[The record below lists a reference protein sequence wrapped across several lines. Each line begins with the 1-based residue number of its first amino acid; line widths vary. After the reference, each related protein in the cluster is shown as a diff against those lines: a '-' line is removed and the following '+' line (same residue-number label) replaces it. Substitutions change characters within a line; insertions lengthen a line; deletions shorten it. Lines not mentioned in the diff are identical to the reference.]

1 MSSFFSSHSVFVILA
16 LVFVAVLLL
25 LEALRM
31 LWKQYKGPE
40 AKRLER
46 RLRALSA
53 AHDRS
58 TPTKLVKQRALSDIP
73 RLQRVLQRMPR
84 AYHFDRMIVQSGL
97 DWTVSGLLLSCA
109 VLFVLGVLT
118 AIALRQSMELAL
130 LVGAALCALPWLYL
144 QRKRHLRLALMERQ
158 LPEALDLI
166 TRALRAGHAFSSGLQ
181 MAGEELA
188 EPIAGELRLVHDE
201 INYGTSL
208 AQALTNLSERVPITD
223 LRYFVVAVLIQRES
237 GGNLTE
243 MLINLSRL
251 IRERLKLHDRVRVLS
266 ADGRMSAW
274 ILGLMPFGL
283 VALLQ
288 LLNPKFMSALWTDP
302 IGITILQWLA
312 ALMVIGMLMLHRI
325 VRIRV

>member
-1 MSSFFSSHSVFVILA
+1 MSSFLSSHSFMVIIA

-31 LWKQYKGPE
+31 LWKQYKSPE

-53 AHDRS
+53 AHDHS
-58 TPTKLVKQRALSDIP
+58 APTKLVKERALSDIP
-73 RLQRVLQRMPR
+73 RLQRALQRAPR
-84 AYHFDRMIVQSGL
+84 AYQLDRVIVQSGL
-97 DWTVSGLLLSCA
+97 EWTVSGLLLGCA
-109 VLFVLGVLT
+109 ILFAFGVL
-118 AIALRQSMELAL
+118 AAVMLRQPLVLA
-130 LVGAALCALPWLYL
+130 VAAGAALGMLPWLFL
-144 QRKRHLRLALMERQ
+144 QRKRHQRLALMERQ
-158 LPEALDLI
+158 LPEALDLM

-181 MAGEELA
+181 MAGDELA

-208 AQALTNLSERVPITD
+208 PQALTNLSERVPITD

-266 ADGRMSAW
+266 AEGRMSAW

-283 VALLQ
+283 AAMLN
-288 LLNPKFMSALWTDP
+288 LLNPEFMSVLWSDP

-312 ALMVIGMLMLHRI
+312 ALMVIGVLMLRRI
-325 VRIRV
+325 VCIRV

>member
-1 MSSFFSSHSVFVILA
+1 MSSFFSSHSIYVIIV
-16 LVFVAVLLL
+16 LVFAAVFLL

-40 AKRLER
+40 AKRLAR
-46 RLRALSA
+46 RLQALSA
-53 AHDRS
+53 AHDLS
-58 TPTKLVKQRALSDIP
+58 APTHLVKERVLSDIP
-73 RLQRVLQRMPR
+73 KLQRALQRMPR
-84 AYHFDRMIVQSGL
+84 AYRLDRLMVQSGL
-97 DWTVSGLLLSCA
+97 DWTVSGLLLSCTILFA
-109 VLFVLGVLT
+109 VGVLGVLM
-118 AIALRQSMELAL
+118 LRQPMVLAMA
-130 LVGAALCALPWLYL
+130 VGVVLGALPWLYL
-144 QRKRHLRLALMERQ
+144 QRKRNRRLALMERQ

-243 MLINLSRL
+243 MLGNLSRL

-266 ADGRMSAW
+266 SEGRLSAW
-274 ILGLMPFGL
+274 ILGLMPFAL
-283 VALLQ
+283 VALLNF
-288 LLNPKFMSALWTDP
+288 LNPEFMSSLWTDP
-302 IGITILQWLA
+302 MGITILQWLVV
-312 ALMVIGMLMLHRI
+312 LMVVGVLLLRHI